1 MSAKSPLDGIVRFC
15 ETERAAQVAARL
27 LAHTQAA
34 CDAAGISPA
43 ELASR
48 LGRDVFAVVAT
59 CVIEDVMTLPAG
71 PAGPEGANATDAYV
85 KRHGWKLTALARRQ
99 LQAVRESAMGLY
111 EIESLEAD
119 VGVRVRSLLVEGDPV
134 FIEHPGL
141 SRALP
146 VGCVLG
152 ARVVQV
158 DGVTTVTGGLLPIE
172 AAFRAEA
179 VEALRAAGGAD
190 LAPAI
195 TNFWLLKTLQE
206 GGK

>member
-1 MSAKSPLDGIVRFC
+1 MSAKSPLDGIVKYC
-15 ETERAAQVAARL
+15 ETARAAQVAARL

-43 ELASR
+43 ELANR

-59 CVIEDVMTLPAG
+59 CVIEDVMTLPAE
-71 PAGPEGANATDAYV
+71 PEGANATDAYV

-99 LQAVRESAMGLY
+99 LQAVRGSAMGLY
-111 EIESLEAD
+111 EIESVEPD
-119 VGVRVRSLLVEGDPV
+119 VGVRARPLLPEGDPV

-146 VGCVLG
+146 VGCLLG

-158 DGVTTVTGGLLPIE
+158 DGVTSVTGGLLPIE
-172 AAFRAEA
+172 AKFATEA
-179 VEALRAAGGAD
+179 VDALRAAEGAD

-206 GGK
+206 EG